1 MSDVAPAASVVE
13 PAAEASTEEALL
25 DAFADSDAP
34 LDAEIPTARAPES
47 ETEPEPE
54 PEIEEQAPP
63 VPAKAERKLPPR
75 VRGYDPTRTA
85 TIIKEGRK
93 YLFSSDDL
101 EHAPSIGPKTAE
113 KFAAVGINTVGDFL
127 EHNPDDMAELLDD
140 GQADAETLAD
150 WQDQAQLVIDVPGLR
165 GTHAQLLVGAGYRTA
180 QAVAEADPVEL
191 SANVLKFVSTS
202 EGKRVLRAGMP
213 PDIEKIKG
221 WVEVARHAVA
231 A

>member
-1 MSDVAPAASVVE
+1 
-13 PAAEASTEEALL
+13 
-25 DAFADSDAP
+25 
-34 LDAEIPTARAPES
+34 
-47 ETEPEPE
+47 
-54 PEIEEQAPP
+54 

-140 GQADAETLAD
+140 SQADAETLAD
-150 WQDQAQLVIDVPGLR
+150 WQDQAQLLIDVPGLR